1 MAGAQSRRHSIL
13 EAMIR
18 VAGREGYRGTTVS
31 ETIAEAG
38 VARTTFYKHFADRHE
53 CFLAAYDLAAER
65 MRVALEAGC
74 EEGRPWLERVQRG
87 LFSLVRLLAADPP
100 LARVAVVEAAVAGA
114 EGRARQLAMLEH
126 CARLLEGEREADKNG
141 DSPRR
146 DLPGTTGSMAAGA
159 VAGLLFDEIQAG
171 RTAGLHWRG
180 PDLLFTLLA
189 PYLGPHRAAE
199 EARSA
204 GPYAASR

>member
-1 MAGAQSRRHSIL
+1 MTGNQSRRRSIL

-65 MRVALEAGC
+65 ALTAVEAGC
-74 EEGRPWLERVQRG
+74 RDGQPWLERVHGG
-87 LFSLVRLLAADPP
+87 LASLVELLATDPP
-100 LARVAVVEAAVAGA
+100 LARVVAVEAMVAGA
-114 EGRARQLAMLEH
+114 GGRRRQLAVLER
-126 CARLLEGEREADKNG
+126 CAELLEAGEGSNG
-141 DSPRR
+141 ASSGP
-146 DLPGTTGSMAAGA
+146 DLPEATAPMAAGA

-171 RTAGLHWRG
+171 RTAELRQCM
-180 PDLLFTLLA
+180 PNLLFALLT
-189 PYLGPHRAAE
+189 PYVGPRRAAQ
-199 EARSA
+199 EAQSA
-204 GPYAASR
+204 ERYAASR